1 MRKIM
6 LFAMLTMF
14 SAFLHAAD
22 KNNNLFNCVEAEN
35 LALNPDCMA
44 TQIEANNQFIE
55 TMNSFAIEQQD
66 LGGNVMATLRFFPEK
81 MLIEVIAQ
89 DEYQGNNQMA
99 VVKHDDR
106 VKRIN

>member
-6 LFAMLTMF
+6 LFAMLTMS
-14 SAFLHAAD
+14 SALLHAAE
-22 KNNNLFNCVEAEN
+22 KNNNLFNCVESEK

-44 TQIEANNQFIE
+44 SKIESNNQFIE
-55 TMNSFAIEQQD
+55 TMNSFTVEQQD

-89 DEYQGNNQMA
+89 DEYQKKSQMA
-99 VVKHDDR
+99 AVNHDNH
-106 VKRIN
+106 KQN

>member
-6 LFAMLTMF
+6 LFAMLTMS
-14 SAFLHAAD
+14 SALLHAAE
-22 KNNNLFNCVEAEN
+22 KNNNLFNCVEAEK

-44 TQIEANNQFIE
+44 SKIERNNQFIE
-55 TMNSFAIEQQD
+55 TMNSFTVEQQD

-89 DEYQGNNQMA
+89 DDYQKKSQMA
-99 VVKHDDR
+99 AVNHDNH
-106 VKRIN
+106 KKTN